1 MRIHLLEDVKHR
13 GRRGDTVDVPD
24 EVAIDLEKHGLAAFV
39 PSEPEAAVDQAEAEG
54 SGDDPQGEE
63 HSEEPEAAVD
73 QAEAEGSGDPQSE
86 EHSHHRKAKAK
97 KAK

>member
-24 EVAIDLEKHGLAAFV
+24 GVAIDLEKHGLAAFV
-39 PSEPEAAVDQAEAEG
+39 PTEPEAAVDQGEAEG
-54 SGDDPQGEE
+54 SGDDPQ
-63 HSEEPEAAVD
+63 AD
-73 QAEAEGSGDPQSE
+73 
-86 EHSHHRKAKAK
+86 EHSHAPKAKAK